1 MKKTG
6 YLTFGAVMSALAVVT
21 MLVSY
26 VPTLTYSVPALAG
39 MFIMV
44 TVIEI
49 GAKWAF
55 FSYVSAAIIS
65 LLVAEPEAALFFTF
79 LFGCY
84 PIIKVPLEKIK
95 IKPLSYLLKIAC
107 FNAAVLAVYYLLTLA
122 FGIPMFD
129 GEVKKYVIAGILV
142 LANFV
147 FLVYDY
153 AIKSVAAWYYIRLH
167 NKVSKFIK
175 R

>member
-6 YLTFGAVMSALAVVT
+6 YLTFGAVMSALSVVT

-49 GAKWAF
+49 GVKWAF
-55 FSYVSAAIIS
+55 FSYVAAAIIS
-65 LLVAEPEAALFFTF
+65 LLVAEPEAALFFVF

-84 PIIKVPLEKIK
+84 PIVKVPLERMKL
-95 IKPLSYLLKIAC
+95 KPLKFALKLIF
-107 FNAAVLAVYYLLTLA
+107 FNAAVLAVYFILTSA
-122 FGIPMFD
+122 MGIAMFE
-129 GEVKKYVIAGILV
+129 GEVKKYVIAAILV

-153 AIKSVAAWYYIRLH
+153 AIKSVSNWYYFKLH
-167 NKVSKFIK
+167 KKVSKLIK

>member
-39 MFIMV
+39 MFVMV

-49 GAKWAF
+49 GVKWAI
-55 FSYVSAAIIS
+55 FSYVAAAVIS
-65 LLVAEPEAALFFTF
+65 MLVAEPEAALFFVF

-84 PIIKVPLEKIK
+84 PIIKVPLEKMK
-95 IKPLSYLLKIAC
+95 IKLLKFLIKLLY
-107 FNAAVLAVYYLLTLA
+107 FNASVLAVYYILTGVM
-122 FGIPMFD
+122 GIGMFD
-129 GEVKKYVIAGILV
+129 GEVKKYVIAAMLV

-153 AIKSVAAWYYIRLH
+153 AIKSVSNWYYFKLH
-167 NKVSKFIK
+167 KKVSKLIK